1 MEGCMEQKPL
11 VELVRA
17 QGWGD
22 LLMATAVLQGLQAQN
37 KRVRMITLP
46 AFMSVFHNHPL
57 VETCM
62 GLPLPRQGSYARQKA
77 ALRLIREATR
87 GLERPSKTIFL
98 KHPPNYSGLRKLFS
112 GNDDSEGAQWIPRQH
127 ALTGF
132 CKQAG
137 VPFSDKLV
145 LPLSPEAWA
154 WGEAYQDSVLIQMF
168 SSDSRK
174 DWPVSRWQHIAE
186 QIRRDFGLPV
196 YQVGSAKQASVPGIP
211 RLENPT
217 MHHAMAAVAQC
228 RLFIGSDSVFN
239 HVARAYHRPALI
251 LWSHTH
257 PDRFGYGQ
265 NVNLWR
271 GQLVL
276 PKVGG
281 QWPLPL
287 LVKMSDRPTWNG
299 LAGRGENTL
308 AQVYWFARQ
317 MLESA
322 VEIPSPTAHT
332 IDASDTRIWSPE
344 EALY

>member
-1 MEGCMEQKPL
+1 MQQQPL

-22 LLMATAVLQGLQAQN
+22 LLMASAVLPGLKAQG
-37 KRVRMITLP
+37 KGVRVITLP
-46 AFMSVFHNHPL
+46 AFTSLFKDHPL
-57 VETCM
+57 VDDCL
-62 GLPLPRQGSYARQKA
+62 GLPLPRQGSWQRQQA
-77 ALRLIREATR
+77 ALKVIREATQ
-87 GLERPSKTIFL
+87 GLERAQQRIFL
-98 KHPPNYSGLRKLFS
+98 KHPPNYSSLRRFFS
-112 GNDDSEGAQWIPRQH
+112 GNHDSEGAGWIPRQH

-145 LPLSPEAWA
+145 LPISPEAWA
-154 WGEAYQDSVLIQMF
+154 WGGAYQDSVLIQMF

-174 DWPVSRWQHIAE
+174 DWPVARWQHLVE

-239 HVARAYHRPALI
+239 HVARAYQRPALI

-276 PKVGG
+276 PKIGG

-317 MLESA
+317 MLESS
-322 VEIPSPTAHT
+322 VEFPAPTAHT
-332 IDASDTRIWSPE
+332 IEDAEPLVWSPE
-344 EALY
+344 GVLH